1 MKGTVK
7 WFSNS
12 KGYGFIAPDD
22 DGPECFVH
30 YSGIQAEGYRNLYQN
45 DMVEFDRVDDGKGP
59 KAVNVR
65 LKAATLNGF

>member
-7 WFSNS
+7 WFSNI
-12 KGYGFIAPDD
+12 KGYGFIAPS
-22 DGPECFVH
+22 DGSPECFVH
-30 YSGIQAEGYRNLYQN
+30 YSNIEGDGYRNLHQN